1 MVKIKSTKG
10 SRRTVKN
17 GEEQW
22 NPKHGS
28 TMERRRDLRVLES
41 CGDRRR
47 FIWSRQ
53 VDAAAGVGEDKKT
66 RGGGG
71 GGARAQHS
79 GERKKMEVAKCL
91 EACWAGLFIRVRLLS
106 GREKRGGHGAVISP

>member
-1 MVKIKSTKG
+1 MDEQQLPQEFCANLG
-10 SRRTVKN
+10 SKHGHSGRTTGNLRRTVKN

-79 GERKKMEVAKCL
+79 GERKKMEVA
-91 EACWAGLFIRVRLLS
+91 R
-106 GREKRGGHGAVISP
+106 